1 MFECINIV
9 FSLKAISLNSEKEIL
24 DYFFDYN
31 FSNKKRKKFKS
42 NQMKK

>member
-1 MFECINIV
+1 MR
-9 FSLKAISLNSEKEIL
+9 KNSFFITKQFRFDPEKEIL